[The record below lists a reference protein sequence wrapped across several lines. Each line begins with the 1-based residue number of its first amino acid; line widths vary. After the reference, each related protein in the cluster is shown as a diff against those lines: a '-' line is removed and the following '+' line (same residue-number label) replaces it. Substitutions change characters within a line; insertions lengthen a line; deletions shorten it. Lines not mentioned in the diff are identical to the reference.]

1 MVLAEKAP
9 LMHLAAGG
17 GPLYNFLISLGLI
30 LGVTA
35 LAGFLLG
42 GAQYGIAP
50 GVLGGVIAYWL
61 LARRSFKR
69 VELLSREVGGIM
81 EAAGRKVNLQ
91 RQPKQQEAVMQA
103 AIDQAIKKLRGAYAI
118 ASWQWGI
125 RAQMDGQIGQLLF
138 MGKRFDRAKPYLKDG
153 FARVWTTRAILG
165 VCHFKGQAWEAM
177 NSAFAESEKHN
188 KKQGMLYAVWAWC
201 VLNAK
206 DGRKSDQRR
215 DHAIEILARGEKKTE
230 SKDPLLQKNL
240 EALRN
245 GRSMRMQ
252 GYGNQW
258 YMFHLERP
266 RQAQT
271 RQVIRG
277 R

>member
-1 MVLAEKAP
+1 V
-9 LMHLAAGG
+9 
-17 GPLYNFLISLGLI
+17 YNFLISFGAAI
-30 LGVTA
+30 FITA
-35 LAGFLLG
+35 LAGALLG
-42 GAQYGIAP
+42 GPQYGIAP
-50 GVLGGVIAYWL
+50 GILVGVLCYWL
-61 LARRSFKR
+61 LARRSFKK
-69 VELLSREVGGIM
+69 VEVLSREVGVIM

-91 RQPKQQEAVMQA
+91 RQQKQQEAVMQA

-153 FARVWTTRAILG
+153 FARVWTTRAMLG
-165 VCHFKGQAWEAM
+165 VCHFKNQDWSGM
-177 NSAFAESEKHN
+177 NAAFAESEKHN

-206 DGRKSDQRR
+206 DGRRSEARR
-215 DHAIEILARGEKKTE
+215 DSAIEILARGDKKTDN
-230 SKDPLLQKNL
+230 KDPLLQKNL
-240 EALRN
+240 EAIRN